1 MKQFIESNQGL
12 KSRFQNYIHFSD
24 YSSEELLNIFEE
36 LCHSHKMEI
45 DQLAKVDLL
54 KHIETAKPQGDQGN
68 ARYIRNLFEKM
79 YLNMSHRAAE
89 DGNIDLHEILKFY
102 SRDIPA
108 VEVRKQ
114 TIGFAPNKE

>member
-1 MKQFIESNQGL
+1 
-12 KSRFQNYIHFSD
+12 
-24 YSSEELLNIFEE
+24 
-36 LCHSHKMEI
+36 MEI

-102 SRDIPA
+102 SRDIPS